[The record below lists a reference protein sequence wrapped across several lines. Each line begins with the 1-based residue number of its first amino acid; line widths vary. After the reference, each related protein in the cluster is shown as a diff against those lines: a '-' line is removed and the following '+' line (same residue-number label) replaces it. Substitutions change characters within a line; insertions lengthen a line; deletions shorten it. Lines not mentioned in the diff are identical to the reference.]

1 VDGRV
6 DVDGDAKALAADLR
20 ALLGEGYEDLEGEG
34 RVAGRFSVAG
44 PLADGAR
51 SLRIDGDASFAK
63 FKSGG
68 LALSDGRLTAK
79 RATAQAPLALTVA
92 AGVNGGTLKA
102 DGSCDLAR
110 GEGPWNAK
118 VVARGIDTS
127 SLVTGKGAS
136 RYLPMVLPA
145 LVPAGSKTPVL
156 SGRLD
161 ADVELASRSLSE
173 PGLTDSL
180 TGKGTLTM
188 GKGTLSESTLF
199 GAIAGKGKGGKGLAT
214 LAKLVPALG
223 RELEAFGRAVV
234 FSEMSSRFG
243 IGGRKVRLDEVKL
256 TAERASLVFSG
267 VVGFDGKTD
276 LRVPL
281 RLGGD
286 VGRAIE
292 PYVKDRTIPLRV
304 RGDVASPK
312 VEPDLKLENV
322 AKGLLEGLLDG
333 DR

>member
-1 VDGRV
+1 
-6 DVDGDAKALAADLR
+6 
-20 ALLGEGYEDLEGEG
+20 
-34 RVAGRFSVAG
+34 
-44 PLADGAR
+44 
-51 SLRIDGDASFAK
+51 
-63 FKSGG
+63 
-68 LALSDGRLTAK
+68 
-79 RATAQAPLALTVA
+79 
-92 AGVNGGTLKA
+92 
-102 DGSCDLAR
+102 
-110 GEGPWNAK
+110 
-118 VVARGIDTS
+118 
-127 SLVTGKGAS
+127 
-136 RYLPMVLPA
+136 
-145 LVPAGSKTPVL
+145 
-156 SGRLD
+156 
-161 ADVELASRSLSE
+161 
-173 PGLTDSL
+173 
-180 TGKGTLTM
+180 
-188 GKGTLSESTLF
+188 
-199 GAIAGKGKGGKGLAT
+199 
-214 LAKLVPALG
+214 
-223 RELEAFGRAVV
+223 
-234 FSEMSSRFG
+234 MSSRFG